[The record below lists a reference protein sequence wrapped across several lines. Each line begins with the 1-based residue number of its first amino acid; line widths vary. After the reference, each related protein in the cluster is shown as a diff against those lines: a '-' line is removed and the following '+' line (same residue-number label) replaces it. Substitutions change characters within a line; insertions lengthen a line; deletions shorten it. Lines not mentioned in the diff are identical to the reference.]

1 MSSDI
6 KIKVQS
12 FGRFLSN
19 MVMPN
24 IGAFI
29 AWGIITALFI
39 PTGWLPNETLA
50 KLVGPM
56 ITYLLPLLIGYT
68 GGKLVGGERGGVVG
82 AITTMG
88 VIVGADMPMFL
99 GSMIAGPLGGWCI
112 KHFDRWVDGK
122 IKSGFEMLVN
132 NFSAGIIGMILAIL
146 AFLGIGPIVEA
157 LSKMLAAG
165 VNFMVV
171 HDMLPLA
178 SIFVEPAKILFLN
191 NAINHGIFSPL
202 GIQQSHELGK
212 SIFFLIEA
220 NPGPGMGVLLAYM
233 FFGRGSAKQSAGGA
247 AIIHFLGGIHEIYFP
262 YVLMNP
268 RLILAVILGGM
279 TGVFT
284 LTILGGGLVSPA
296 SPGSILAVLAMTP
309 KGAYFANIAGVC
321 AAMAVSF
328 VVSAILLKTSKVKE
342 EDDIEAA
349 TRRMQDMKAESK
361 GASPLSAGD
370 VTNDLSHVRKII
382 VACDAGVFMSSDI
395 KIKVQSFGRFL
406 SNMVM
411 PNIGAFIAWG
421 IITALFIPTGW
432 LPNETLAKLVG
443 PMITYLLPLLIGY
456 TGGKLVGGERGGVVG
471 AITTMGVIVGADM
484 PMFLGS
490 MIAGPLGGWC
500 IKHFDR
506 WVDGKIKSGF
516 EMLVNNFSAGII
528 GMILAILAFLG
539 IGPIVEALS
548 KMLAAGVNFMV
559 VHDML
564 PLASIFVEPAKILFL
579 NNAINHG
586 IFSPLGIQQS
596 HELGKSIF
604 FLIEANPGPG
614 MGVLLAYMFFGR
626 GSAKQS
632 AGGAA
637 IIHFLGGI
645 HEIYFPYVLMNP
657 RLILAVILG
666 GMTGVFTLTIL
677 GGGLVS
683 PASPGSILAVLAMT
697 PKGAYFANIA
707 GVCAAMAVS
716 FVVSAIL
723 LKTSKVKEEDDIE
736 AATRRMQDMKAE
748 SKGASPLS
756 AGDVTNDLSHV
767 RKIIVACD
775 AGMGSSAMGAGVLRK
790 KIQDA
795 GLSQISVTNS
805 AINNL
810 PPDVDLVITHRDLTE
825 RAMRQVPQAQHISLT
840 NFLDSGLYTSLTER
854 LVAAQRHTAN
864 EEKVKDSLKDSFD
877 DSSANLFKLGAENIF
892 LGRKAA
898 TKEEAIRFAGEQLVK
913 GGYVEPEYVQAMLD
927 REKLTPTYLGESIA
941 VPHGTVEAKD
951 RVLKTGVVFCQY
963 PEGVRFGEEEDD
975 IARLVIGIAARNNE
989 HIQVITSLTNALDDE
1004 SVIERLAHTTSVDEV
1019 LELLAGRK

>member
-99 GSMIAGPLGGWCI
+99 GSMIAGPLGGWAI
-112 KHFDRWVDGK
+112 KKFDVWVDGK

-146 AFLGIGPIVEA
+146 AFLGIGPAVEV
-157 LSKMLAAG
+157 LSKILAAG
-165 VNFMVV
+165 VNFMVA

-202 GIQQSHELGK
+202 GIQQSHDLGK

-284 LTILGGGLVSPA
+284 LTLLNGGLVSPA

-309 KGAYFANIAGVC
+309 KGAYFANIAAIV

-328 VVSAILLKTSKVKE
+328 VVSAVLLKTSKVKE

-349 TRRMQDMKAESK
+349 TRRMQDMKAQSK
-361 GASPLSAGD
+361 GGATPLAAGD
-370 VTNDLSHVRKII
+370 V
-382 VACDAGVFMSSDI
+382 A
-395 KIKVQSFGRFL
+395 
-406 SNMVM
+406 
-411 PNIGAFIAWG
+411 
-421 IITALFIPTGW
+421 
-432 LPNETLAKLVG
+432 
-443 PMITYLLPLLIGY
+443 
-456 TGGKLVGGERGGVVG
+456 
-471 AITTMGVIVGADM
+471 
-484 PMFLGS
+484 
-490 MIAGPLGGWC
+490 
-500 IKHFDR
+500 
-506 WVDGKIKSGF
+506 
-516 EMLVNNFSAGII
+516 
-528 GMILAILAFLG
+528 
-539 IGPIVEALS
+539 
-548 KMLAAGVNFMV
+548 
-559 VHDML
+559 
-564 PLASIFVEPAKILFL
+564 
-579 NNAINHG
+579 
-586 IFSPLGIQQS
+586 
-596 HELGKSIF
+596 
-604 FLIEANPGPG
+604 
-614 MGVLLAYMFFGR
+614 
-626 GSAKQS
+626 
-632 AGGAA
+632 
-637 IIHFLGGI
+637 
-645 HEIYFPYVLMNP
+645 
-657 RLILAVILG
+657 
-666 GMTGVFTLTIL
+666 
-677 GGGLVS
+677 
-683 PASPGSILAVLAMT
+683 
-697 PKGAYFANIA
+697 
-707 GVCAAMAVS
+707 
-716 FVVSAIL
+716 
-723 LKTSKVKEEDDIE
+723 
-736 AATRRMQDMKAE
+736 
-748 SKGASPLS
+748 
-756 AGDVTNDLSHV
+756 NDLSHV

-790 KIQDA
+790 KVQDA
-795 GLSQISVTNS
+795 GLTNISVTNS
-805 AINNL
+805 AINSL

-854 LVAAQRHTAN
+854 LVAAQRHEDN
-864 EEKVKDSLKDSFD
+864 EVKVRSSLQDSFD
-877 DSSANLFKLGAENIF
+877 ESNAHLFKLGAENIF
-892 LGRKAA
+892 LGRTAA
-898 TKEEAIRFAGEQLVK
+898 TKEDAIRFAGEQLVK
-913 GGYVEPEYVQAMLD
+913 GGYVQPEYVDAMLE

-963 PEGVRFGEEEDD
+963 PQGVRFGEEEDD

-1004 SVIERLAHTTSVDEV
+1004 TVIERLANTTSVEEV
-1019 LELLAGRK
+1019 LALLNK

>member
-1 MSSDI
+1 MSSDF

-68 GGKLVGGERGGVVG
+68 GGRLVGGDRGGVVG

-99 GSMIAGPLGGWCI
+99 GAMIAGPLGGWAI
-112 KHFDRWVDGK
+112 KKFDVWVDGK

-146 AFLGIGPIVEA
+146 AFMGIGPAVEV
-157 LSKMLAAG
+157 LSKVLAAG

-284 LTILGGGLVSPA
+284 LSVLGGGLVSPA

-309 KGAYFANIAGVC
+309 KGAYFANIAAIC

-342 EDDIEAA
+342 EDDIDAA
-349 TRRMQDMKAESK
+349 TRRMHDMKAESK
-361 GASPLSAGD
+361 GAATP
-370 VTNDLSHVRKII
+370 
-382 VACDAGVFMSSDI
+382 
-395 KIKVQSFGRFL
+395 
-406 SNMVM
+406 
-411 PNIGAFIAWG
+411 
-421 IITALFIPTGW
+421 
-432 LPNETLAKLVG
+432 
-443 PMITYLLPLLIGY
+443 
-456 TGGKLVGGERGGVVG
+456 
-471 AITTMGVIVGADM
+471 
-484 PMFLGS
+484 
-490 MIAGPLGGWC
+490 
-500 IKHFDR
+500 
-506 WVDGKIKSGF
+506 
-516 EMLVNNFSAGII
+516 
-528 GMILAILAFLG
+528 
-539 IGPIVEALS
+539 
-548 KMLAAGVNFMV
+548 LAAG
-559 VHDML
+559 
-564 PLASIFVEPAKILFL
+564 E
-579 NNAINHG
+579 
-586 IFSPLGIQQS
+586 
-596 HELGKSIF
+596 
-604 FLIEANPGPG
+604 
-614 MGVLLAYMFFGR
+614 
-626 GSAKQS
+626 
-632 AGGAA
+632 
-637 IIHFLGGI
+637 
-645 HEIYFPYVLMNP
+645 
-657 RLILAVILG
+657 
-666 GMTGVFTLTIL
+666 
-677 GGGLVS
+677 VS
-683 PASPGSILAVLAMT
+683 
-697 PKGAYFANIA
+697 
-707 GVCAAMAVS
+707 
-716 FVVSAIL
+716 
-723 LKTSKVKEEDDIE
+723 
-736 AATRRMQDMKAE
+736 
-748 SKGASPLS
+748 
-756 AGDVTNDLSHV
+756 NDLSHV

-790 KIQDA
+790 KVQDA
-795 GLSQISVTNS
+795 GLTHISVTNS
-805 AINNL
+805 AINSL

-840 NFLDSGLYTSLTER
+840 NFLDSGLYSSLTER
-854 LVAAQRHTAN
+854 LVAAQRHTDN
-864 EEKVKDSLKDSFD
+864 EVKVRDSLKDSFD
-877 DSSANLFKLGAENIF
+877 PNDSHLFRLGAENIF
-892 LGRKAA
+892 LGRTASH
-898 TKEEAIRFAGEQLVK
+898 KEEAIRFAGEQLVK
-913 GGYVEPEYVQAMLD
+913 GGYVEPEYVDAMLE

-963 PEGVRFGEEEDD
+963 PAGVRFGEEEDD

-1004 SVIERLAHTTSVDEV
+1004 SVIERLSQTTSVEEV
-1019 LELLAGRK
+1019 LALLNK

>member
-68 GGKLVGGERGGVVG
+68 GGKLIGGERGGVVG

-99 GSMIAGPLGGWCI
+99 GAMIAGPLGGWAI
-112 KHFDRWVDGK
+112 KHFDSWVDGK

-146 AFLGIGPIVEA
+146 AFLGIGPAVEV
-157 LSKMLAAG
+157 LSKILAAG

-233 FFGRGSAKQSAGGA
+233 FFGRGNAKQSAGGA

-284 LTILGGGLVSPA
+284 LTILNGGLVSPA

-309 KGAYFANIAGVC
+309 KGAYFANIAAII

-342 EDDIEAA
+342 EDDIDAA

-361 GASPLSAGD
+361 GAATPLSAGA
-370 VTNDLSHVRKII
+370 
-382 VACDAGVFMSSDI
+382 VA
-395 KIKVQSFGRFL
+395 
-406 SNMVM
+406 
-411 PNIGAFIAWG
+411 
-421 IITALFIPTGW
+421 
-432 LPNETLAKLVG
+432 
-443 PMITYLLPLLIGY
+443 
-456 TGGKLVGGERGGVVG
+456 
-471 AITTMGVIVGADM
+471 
-484 PMFLGS
+484 
-490 MIAGPLGGWC
+490 
-500 IKHFDR
+500 
-506 WVDGKIKSGF
+506 
-516 EMLVNNFSAGII
+516 
-528 GMILAILAFLG
+528 
-539 IGPIVEALS
+539 
-548 KMLAAGVNFMV
+548 
-559 VHDML
+559 
-564 PLASIFVEPAKILFL
+564 
-579 NNAINHG
+579 
-586 IFSPLGIQQS
+586 
-596 HELGKSIF
+596 
-604 FLIEANPGPG
+604 
-614 MGVLLAYMFFGR
+614 
-626 GSAKQS
+626 
-632 AGGAA
+632 
-637 IIHFLGGI
+637 
-645 HEIYFPYVLMNP
+645 
-657 RLILAVILG
+657 
-666 GMTGVFTLTIL
+666 
-677 GGGLVS
+677 
-683 PASPGSILAVLAMT
+683 
-697 PKGAYFANIA
+697 
-707 GVCAAMAVS
+707 
-716 FVVSAIL
+716 
-723 LKTSKVKEEDDIE
+723 
-736 AATRRMQDMKAE
+736 
-748 SKGASPLS
+748 
-756 AGDVTNDLSHV
+756 NDLSHV

-790 KIQDA
+790 KVQDA
-795 GLSQISVTNS
+795 GLGNISVTNC

-854 LVAAQRHTAN
+854 LVAAQRHTDN
-864 EEKVKDSLKDSFD
+864 EEKVRGSLKDSFEAAD
-877 DSSANLFKLGAENIF
+877 TNLFKLGAENIF

-927 REKLTPTYLGESIA
+927 REKLTSTYLGESIA
-941 VPHGTVEAKD
+941 VPHGTIEAKD

-963 PEGVRFGEEEDD
+963 PEGIRFGEDEDD
-975 IARLVIGIAARNNE
+975 VARLVIGIAARNNE
-989 HIQVITSLTNALDDE
+989 HIHVITSLTNALDDE
-1004 SVIERLAHTTSVDEV
+1004 SVIERLTRTTSVEEV
-1019 LELLAGRK
+1019 LALLKGTKA